1 MVSVAVF
8 CAHRDKNAAINLA
21 LVPLSRVRMANPE
34 FTPDDALLSRLP
46 RKKQEVIAWNKILTW
61 LCFQLVYVLC
71 SFTINFGI
79 SFIRALDVCLIHFVS
94 ILCSSLKRPKIPNAA
109 RPAA

>member
-61 LCFQLVYVLC
+61 RGVF
-71 SFTINFGI
+71 
-79 SFIRALDVCLIHFVS
+79 
-94 ILCSSLKRPKIPNAA
+94 SLSMFYAA
-109 RPAA
+109 SQ

>member
-34 FTPDDALLSRLP
+34 FTPDVLLSRLP

-61 LCFQLVYVLC
+61 LCFQLVYVLLE
-71 SFTINFGI
+71 FK
-79 SFIRALDVCLIHFVS
+79 
-94 ILCSSLKRPKIPNAA
+94 LKNDRI
-109 RPAA
+109 